1 MKSRRLFLAFVGAA
15 ALFGAVLSGAPAR
28 AFDVQ
33 AYSRE
38 AAQSAIASGTPVIIE
53 IYASWCPICQ
63 AQATAVDAMKNEAAY
78 KDIAFF
84 RVDYDK
90 QKDAVKALNAPRA
103 TFIVYRGGKEIARQ
117 SWGATDED
125 VAMMLMKATK

>member
-1 MKSRRLFLAFVGAA
+1 MMGRRLGSAALVLVALAGAPTLAFE
-15 ALFGAVLSGAPAR
+15 
-28 AFDVQ
+28 VQ
-33 AYSRE
+33 PYSKE
-38 AAQSAIASGTPVIIE
+38 AAQGAIASGKPVIIE
-53 IYASWCPICQ
+53 VYASWCPICQ

-90 QKDAVKALNAPRA
+90 QKDAVNALHSSRA
-103 TFIVYRGGKEIARQ
+103 TLIVYRGGKEIARQ

-125 VAMMLMKATK
+125 VATMLMKATK